1 MANIKTYSIQ
11 INGIQE
17 SVKAVDALSASLD
30 NLEKKIKSLENK
42 TVNIGSKVS
51 GGDSKSS
58 STGALS
64 EEAKLE
70 KQIVQLE
77 EKRIAH
83 SKEIYQNYLAA
94 KDVLKEIDNDQK
106 SIAATERLQAKT
118 YSNTIAGMKQELA
131 DIKSAMQNVDLSD
144 TDQIEKMAQRENQ
157 LNETLKQIDESYGQF
172 GRNVG
177 NYASA
182 FGKYKVE
189 IGGVV
194 REFDSAKQAAKKLG
208 DELLNLPKGAKGAEE
223 LRAVVQQ
230 IKSEIQDLGK
240 SSTIMDNLLDTME
253 GFMAVANAG
262 QGLRALFGVNE
273 AEMQRTIKNLL
284 ALQNALKGIET
295 INKQIN
301 TREGVGKWIAPF
313 TTGVDKATAK
323 LLAFNTAL
331 LGTGNAAKATAVG
344 INAFGKAL
352 KFALSAGILIAI
364 DLVIDGLMKL
374 VDEFKKVDDAT
385 ERTKEVQEA
394 AGKAYAEA
402 TVKLSQYTSKVENF
416 TGTKKEEKKIV
427 EELNKE
433 LGGTLGTYKSLAE
446 WKEVLKKKTDAY
458 IQSMILEAK
467 QQAVLNQLVAAYQ
480 VLWEKRRNMSSD
492 LSWWEQVKDF
502 VMGAG
507 YSKKQRRGDIKETT
521 DWIADLEK
529 QLEAGAKEIAKI
541 QEEYKI
547 GDFAPQIEKNGKKS
561 VDAAKKVQED
571 ITAIQLRAMDDGLN
585 KQLMQLEEEKRQTI
599 NKIKE
604 NGYRVSEQVK
614 KVEEAYAQI
623 RLNTIQQYL
632 DKLNNVVEESAKKIA
647 NVRFQIDTKDI
658 ELNINEIEEKIN
670 EMTDDVVPINNT
682 LTTKLEYD
690 EKIGNNRQKTALA
703 GKYLAFANEYQVKK
717 YEADS
722 KKNVEEYYRWLDK
735 TVERCNDEYK
745 KRWTKENPITGEK
758 EIDYKEIENFLEEH
772 FKKELDIV
780 RAYGY
785 QSNASLS
792 SSFEYRLKAV
802 RAYDAEYISEINKA
816 LDEEMEEKKKAADL
830 EKKQALANNKTQ
842 YDETVKSFR
851 ERKQEIEKG
860 LAAIAKVT
868 TDAGKEM
875 TDKEKE
881 KYDKLKENLET
892 TNKQIEETQK
902 QYAEKVNQ
910 IAKEHGQKLT
920 EIERQ
925 TTEKRQQNQ
934 QRYYD
939 KQLSNYRDFI
949 SKINSEAAKQ
959 PVTDKAGF
967 GLVNIVQTKRN
978 YKEILSAATTTLEN
992 IKKDRDKLNEDFRNG
1007 LIKPENYNATLNQL
1021 NDLENETKQTS
1032 QTVTNNLKNV
1042 NATFV
1047 QSLQMYLQAAL
1058 ESFNTIMGAIWDA
1071 QEVAFDKEQE
1081 EIDKDNER
1089 LQNALDEKKDLISK
1103 YKSEIDSIEDELAN
1117 SRGDRRQHLIDQL
1130 NAEMAAEREAAKQ
1143 KKKIE
1148 EDQQRQQKKQDDLDL
1163 KRKKAEYHRN
1173 LTQAIVNGAMAV
1185 TMAAINSWP
1194 IPAIPMMALAGA
1206 TTAAQIAIMASNKPY
1221 AKGGQLDGGVAQ
1233 GPRHRDGGIPVLG
1246 GRASIEGGEFITNR
1260 LSTEKNI
1267 DLLEFINSKKKKVDV
1282 SDLIDFYS
1290 SGNVKKNIS
1299 GIRTKFEDGGY
1310 VQPLPNIDVFDDRLI
1325 QSFEAYSNRP
1335 VVVSVVDINNKQA
1348 DVKRVQ
1354 TLAGL

>member
-30 NLEKKIKSLENK
+30 NLEKKIKSLEGK
-42 TVNIGSKVS
+42 AVNIGSKVS

-144 TDQIEKMAQRENQ
+144 TDQIEKMAQRANQ
-157 LNETLKQIDESYGQF
+157 LNETLKQIEESYGQF

-194 REFDSAKQAAKKLG
+194 REFDSAKQAAKKLS

-223 LRAVVQQ
+223 LRSVIQQ

-313 TTGVDKATAK
+313 TTGVDKATTK

-331 LGTGNAAKATAVG
+331 LGTGNAAKVTAVG

-492 LSWWEQVKDF
+492 LSYWEQVKDF

-507 YSKKQRRGDIKETT
+507 YSKKQRRGEIKEVS
-521 DWIADLEK
+521 DMISDLEK
-529 QLEAGAKEIAKI
+529 QLETGAKEIAKI
-541 QEEYKI
+541 QEDYKI
-547 GDFAPQIEKNGKKS
+547 GDFAPQIEKNSKKS
-561 VDAAKKVQED
+561 ANAAKKAQEE

-604 NGYRVSEQVK
+604 NGDRVSEQVK

-658 ELNINEIEEKIN
+658 ELNINEIEEEIKK
-670 EMTDDVVPINNT
+670 MTDDVVPINNT
-682 LTTKLEYD
+682 LTTKSEYGKHNQGLLAIATEFDSRRGKSQTED
-690 EKIGNNRQKTALA
+690 EIK
-703 GKYLAFANEYQVKK
+703 
-717 YEADS
+717 
-722 KKNVEEYYRWLDK
+722 EYYKWLEAIVQSFSKDVQDK
-735 TVERCNDEYK
+735 LKTQNVL
-745 KRWTKENPITGEK
+745 TGEM
-758 EIDYKEIENFLEEH
+758 ELDYKAVEQYFEEH

-780 RAYGY
+780 RSYGY
-785 QSNASLS
+785 QENASLS
-792 SSFEYRLKAV
+792 SSFEFRLNAL
-802 RAYDAEYISEINKA
+802 RAYDEDYIKEIDSA
-816 LDEEMEEKKKAADL
+816 LDAEMEEKQKAADL

-860 LAAIAKVT
+860 LAAIEKVT

-902 QYAEKVNQ
+902 QYADKVNQ

-939 KQLSNYRDFI
+939 KQLSNYRDFL

-967 GLVNIVQTKRN
+967 GVVNVAATKKN
-978 YKEILSAATTTLEN
+978 YNEILSAATTTLEN

-1032 QTVTNNLKNV
+1032 QTVADNLKNV

-1047 QSLQMYLQAAL
+1047 QSLQMYLQASMEAY
-1058 ESFNTIMGAIWDA
+1058 NKIMSAVWDA
-1071 QEVAFDKEQE
+1071 QDTAFDKEQE
-1081 EIDKDNER
+1081 QIDKENEM
-1089 LQNALDEKKDLISK
+1089 LQDALEAQKDMISK
-1103 YKSEIDSIEDELAN
+1103 YKSEIDSIEDELAT

-1130 NAEMAAEREAAKQ
+1130 NAEMAAEREAHKQ
-1143 KKKIE
+1143 KQKIE
-1148 EDQQRQQKKQDDLDL
+1148 QEQKRQQDKQDDLEK
-1163 KRKKAEYHRN
+1163 KRKKAQYKRDM
-1173 LTQAIVNGAMAV
+1173 LQAVVNGAMAV

-1206 TTAAQIAIMASNKPY
+1206 STAAQIAIMAANKPY

-1310 VQPLPNIDVFDDRLI
+1310 VQPLPNIDVFDDDLR
-1325 QSFEAYSNRP
+1325 QSFERYSNRP
-1335 VVVSVVDINNKQA
+1335 IYVTVTDIENRMEQ
-1348 DVKRVQ
+1348 VKYVR
-1354 TLAGL
+1354 TLAGVGQN

>member
-30 NLEKKIKSLENK
+30 NLEKKIKSLEGK
-42 TVNIGSKVS
+42 AVNIGSKVS

-144 TDQIEKMAQRENQ
+144 TDQIEKMAQRANQ
-157 LNETLKQIDESYGQF
+157 LNETLKQIEESYGQF

-223 LRAVVQQ
+223 LRAVIQQ

-273 AEMQRTIKNLL
+273 AEMQRTIKNLV

-331 LGTGNAAKATAVG
+331 LGTGKAAKATAVG

-416 TGTKKEEKKIV
+416 TGTKKQEKKIV

-492 LSWWEQVKDF
+492 LSYWEQVKDF

-507 YSKKQRRGDIKETT
+507 YSKKQRRGEIKEVS
-521 DWIADLEK
+521 DMISDLEK
-529 QLEAGAKEIAKI
+529 QLETGAKEIAKI
-541 QEEYKI
+541 QEDYKI

-614 KVEEAYAQI
+614 KVEEAYTQI

-647 NVRFQIDTKDI
+647 NVRFQIDTKNI
-658 ELNINEIEEKIN
+658 ELNIKDIEEEIKK
-670 EMTDDVVPINNT
+670 MTDDVVPINNT
-682 LTTKLEYD
+682 LTTKSEYGKHNQGLLAIATEFDSRRGKSQTED
-690 EKIGNNRQKTALA
+690 EIK
-703 GKYLAFANEYQVKK
+703 
-717 YEADS
+717 
-722 KKNVEEYYRWLDK
+722 EYYKWLEAIVQSFSKDVQDK
-735 TVERCNDEYK
+735 LKTQNVL
-745 KRWTKENPITGEK
+745 TGEM
-758 EIDYKEIENFLEEH
+758 ELDYKAVEQYFEEH

-780 RAYGY
+780 RSYGY
-785 QSNASLS
+785 QENASLS
-792 SSFEYRLKAV
+792 SSFEFRLNAL
-802 RAYDAEYISEINKA
+802 RAYDEDYIKEIDSA
-816 LDEEMEEKKKAADL
+816 LDAEMEEKQKAADL

-860 LAAIAKVT
+860 LAAIEKVT

-881 KYDKLKENLET
+881 QYDKLKENLET

-902 QYAEKVNQ
+902 QYADKVNQ
-910 IAKEHGQKLT
+910 IAKEHGQKLV

-939 KQLSNYRDFI
+939 KQLSNYRDFL
-949 SKINSEAAKQ
+949 SKINSEAAKH

-967 GLVNIVQTKRN
+967 GVVNVAATKKN
-978 YKEILSAATTTLEN
+978 YNEILSAATTTLEN
-992 IKKDRDKLNEDFRNG
+992 IKKDRDKLNEDFKNG

-1032 QTVTNNLKNV
+1032 QTVANNLKNV

-1081 EIDKDNER
+1081 EIDKENKK
-1089 LQNALDEKKDLISK
+1089 LQDALDKQEEMINKH
-1103 YKSEIDSIEDELAN
+1103 KSAIDSIEDELAN

-1206 TTAAQIAIMASNKPY
+1206 TTAAQIAIMAANKPY
-1221 AKGGQLDGGVAQ
+1221 AKGGQLDGGVAV
-1233 GPRHRDGGIPVLG
+1233 GKRHRDGGIPVLG

-1310 VQPLPNIDVFDDRLI
+1310 VQPLPNIDVFDDDLR
-1325 QSFEAYSNRP
+1325 QSFERYSNRP